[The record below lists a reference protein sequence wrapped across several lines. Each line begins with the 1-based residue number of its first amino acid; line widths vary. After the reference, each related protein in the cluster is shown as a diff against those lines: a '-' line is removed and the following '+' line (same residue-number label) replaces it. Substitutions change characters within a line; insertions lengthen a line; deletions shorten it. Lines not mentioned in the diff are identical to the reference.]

1 MSDIVPNTGADIT
14 NEPIKK
20 ADDPAANATVPQ
32 PAAPAVPY
40 PDSAGM
46 PQSEMLVAR
55 SPASHAAPP
64 LDMLEPESS
73 ELEEKESPVEP
84 PPPPAKKADRAAG
97 KNVKGV
103 KGAKDAKAAKAPQD
117 DTTGGPLMTVL
128 VRNEFYRD
136 GFRNMMWLAVIE
148 AVAIAGLLVA
158 FISFMNTTKAQD
170 HYFATTADGRIIQL
184 VPLGR
189 PNMNTSALL
198 SWAAQ
203 AAQEVMT
210 FGFDDYQRRLQQSSR
225 FFTRHGWQ
233 TFASALQSARIIESI
248 TALNQVVSAVPR
260 SAPILTQEGVYNGK
274 FRWIVQLPLSVT
286 YQSGTATRTDSMN
299 VTLVIDRVPSL
310 ENPSGVGIDQWIAST
325 NVSGG

>member
-1 MSDIVPNTGADIT
+1 M
-14 NEPIKK
+14 
-20 ADDPAANATVPQ
+20 PQ
-32 PAAPAVPY
+32 PE
-40 PDSAGM
+40 SFEG
-46 PQSEMLVAR
+46 E
-55 SPASHAAPP
+55 
-64 LDMLEPESS
+64 EP
-73 ELEEKESPVEP
+73 PVEP
-84 PPPPAKKADRAAG
+84 VAPPVKKPGRAAG
-97 KNVKGV
+97 KDA
-103 KGAKDAKAAKAPQD
+103 KGAKDAKAAKAAPQEE

-148 AVAIAGLLVA
+148 AVVIAGLLVT

-203 AAQEVMT
+203 AGTAVMT

-260 SAPILTQEGVYNGK
+260 SAPILTQEGIYNGK
-274 FRWIVQLPLSVT
+274 FRWIVQLPLTVT
-286 YQSGTATRTDSMN
+286 YQSGTSTRTDNMN

-310 ENPSGVGIDQWIAST
+310 ENPSGVGIDQWIATT
-325 NVSGG
+325 NGSGG